1 MEGVSG
7 FSGLTMTV
15 LAYAAIWVILLVF
28 VVRAF
33 FMLSGIR
40 RELDELKETLAEG
53 MASHGSDAEKL
64 PKS

>member
-33 FMLSGIR
+33 SCLV
-40 RELDELKETLAEG
+40 A
-53 MASHGSDAEKL
+53 
-64 PKS
+64 

>member
-1 MEGVSG
+1 MGDFIG
-7 FSGLTMTV
+7 FCGSR
-15 LAYAAIWVILLVF
+15 I
-28 VVRAF
+28 

>member
-15 LAYAAIWVILLVF
+15 LDAAIWVILLVF
-28 VVRAF
+28 VARAF
-33 FMLSGIR
+33 FMLRGIR